1 MATDQM
7 FAGDHE
13 EGHGAL
19 AGGQGGREMWHVS
32 FRAFSSSGGLDPAG
46 DLRRLRELCRRWL
59 RPDLHTKEQILDMLV
74 MEQFMISMPQ
84 ELQVLVKESGVQS
97 CKDLQDLLRSNQTPK
112 KWVSS
117 AFLVGMGKGRRV
129 RGPRAACSLGQ
140 WFSSGRQTDYGQ
152 DGERGNQSFPYHDLD
167 TLVTIVPAHL
177 SYTQP
182 ISGLLVDGKFVL
194 RLHRCSVQTRLVSLK
209 MLLSVVLT
217 LSTASVRTDGGKT
230 LRERPSIKNVHA
242 DTDTPSAHGSD
253 KVSTPRGKRRDCQ
266 KTQRSPKRRK
276 QEGTSISQDMATQLD
291 KGEISGQPAASTPDR
306 PVGDQAVGGTP
317 NVCGLCK
324 KEFRYKSQFSI
335 HWRTHSGE
343 RPFKCN
349 TCSGRFMQTSDLR
362 VHQRIHTGEK
372 PYCCEICLKTFT
384 HDSTLRSHKR
394 IHTNE
399 QPYTCQEC
407 GKAFSHKG
415 NLNVHRRTHTGAKPY
430 TCSECNYAFRQL
442 GSFKRHQKLHAKV
455 TSQ

>member
-112 KWVSS
+112 KWII
-117 AFLVGMGKGRRV
+117 
-129 RGPRAACSLGQ
+129 
-140 WFSSGRQTDYGQ
+140 
-152 DGERGNQSFPYHDLD
+152 
-167 TLVTIVPAHL
+167 VTI
-177 SYTQP
+177 Q
-182 ISGLLVDGKFVL
+182 GQECLVRSSDVL
-194 RLHRCSVQTRLVSLK
+194 KADKKPQSSE
-209 MLLSVVLT
+209 
-217 LSTASVRTDGGKT
+217 ASVRTDGGKT